1 MQVETLALPEV
12 KLLRP
17 RVFADARGRF
27 VENWHALRYAE
38 VGLPW
43 QWVQDNVS
51 FSRAGVLRG
60 LHCQQPFAQGK
71 LVTVLK
77 GRAYDA
83 VVDAR
88 VGSPDF
94 GKWVGAELDGASLA
108 QLYIP
113 PGFLHGFVALED
125 DTVFSYKCTERYE
138 PSAEFSVRWDDPAI
152 GIAWPVAEPVLAP
165 KDAAA
170 PLLSEIDPGRLPRYA
185 PAGTP

>member
-1 MQVETLALPEV
+1 MQVETLALPDV

-71 LVTVLK
+71 LVTVLQ
-77 GRAYDA
+77 GRAFDA

-94 GKWVGAELDGASLA
+94 GKWVGVELDGASLA

-152 GIAWPVAEPVLAP
+152 GIDWPVAEPVLAP

-170 PLLSEIDPGRLPRYA
+170 PLLSEIDPTRLPRYA
-185 PAGTP
+185 PAVAP